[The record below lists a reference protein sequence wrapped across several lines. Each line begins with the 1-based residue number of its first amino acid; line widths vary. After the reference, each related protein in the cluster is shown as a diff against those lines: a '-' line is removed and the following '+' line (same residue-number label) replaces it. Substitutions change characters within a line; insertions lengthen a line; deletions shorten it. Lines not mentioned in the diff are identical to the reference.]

1 MKVVFTAPA
10 LEDLREISV
19 YMKSHDPG
27 SMKHF
32 EQRLSAVLLRVS
44 MWPESAYEV
53 SERHDVRLV
62 TLRRYPFKIYYT
74 LDSQTKCDT
83 GYVRDR
89 HGNEKVQPPYA

>member
-10 LEDLREISV
+10 LEDLREIRV
-19 YMKSHDPG
+19 YMKSHYPR

-62 TLRRYPFKIYYT
+62 TLRSYPFKIYYT
-74 LDSQTKCDT
+74 ITATRVEILHVHHDKRRPWES
-83 GYVRDR
+83 G
-89 HGNEKVQPPYA
+89 